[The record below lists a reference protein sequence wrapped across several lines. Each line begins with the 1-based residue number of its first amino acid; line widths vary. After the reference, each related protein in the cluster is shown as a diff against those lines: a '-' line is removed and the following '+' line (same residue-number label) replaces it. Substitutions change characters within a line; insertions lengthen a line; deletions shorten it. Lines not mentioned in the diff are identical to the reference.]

1 LIISP
6 IQPNEPTFG
15 YYSQLKTLWRQGKLP
30 SVRFGFYGDK
40 LTQENLSLEH
50 LRPKSKGGKTVL
62 SNLVLA
68 SKRNNG
74 HRSSKPLK
82 DFINPET
89 VAEYLNQFIDV
100 QVEGFNGNKY
110 IDAIWH
116 TVHNILKGG
125 KI

>member
-1 LIISP
+1 MIISP
-6 IQPNEPTFG
+6 VEPNEPTFG
-15 YYSQLKTLWRQGKLP
+15 YYSELKTLWRQGKLL

-82 DFINPET
+82 DFINAET
-89 VAEYLNQFIDV
+89 VAKYLNQFIDV

-125 KI
+125 KL